1 MKRRPPTRA
10 LTHVAIASWLAL
22 CLANPSGAA
31 AEDNNSNATGGE
43 AAGKEGDGEETDEAL
58 NTIGVNGAVAF
69 EFDGGVSVG
78 GGGNVSYERELIPKD
93 LQMELVF
100 GIGPNDNILNI
111 PIGLL
116 FTHAWVPNEVWE
128 PDVGLGGTVT
138 IEGEKN
144 ASGRRDFTARF
155 GITFVTGT
163 HIWLWGTDRR
173 WGLNLDLVY
182 TLQVTRGVS
191 HELFLAFGPSVRF

>member
-1 MKRRPPTRA
+1 MTFHKTNRA
-10 LTHVAIASWLAL
+10 VIGAVAASWLLL
-22 CLANPSGAA
+22 CIAGPSVVR
-31 AEDNNSNATGGE
+31 AEDSE
-43 AAGKEGDGEETDEAL
+43 PGKKEAL
-58 NTIGVNGAVAF
+58 NTIGVNGAVAL
-69 EFDGGVSVG
+69 ELDGEAKWG

-100 GIGPNDNILNI
+100 GIGSLDKSLKL

-138 IEGEKN
+138 IEGERN
-144 ASGRRDFTARF
+144 PSGGRDFSARF
-155 GITFVTGT
+155 GVTFVGGT
-163 HIWLWGTDRR
+163 HIWLWGSDRR
-173 WGLNLDLVY
+173 WGLGLDLVY